1 MDWLELIVEAILCSA
16 MLFIAHGL
24 SINSKYIEKRMA
36 RGDRIAFVA
45 GLFYYAAFMI
55 VPIYLCHR
63 LILKL

>member
-1 MDWLELIVEAILCSA
+1 MEWLALVVEAVLCSA
-16 MLFIAHGL
+16 MLFVAHSL

-55 VPIYLCHR
+55 IPIYLCHKI
-63 LILKL
+63 LLKL